1 MTALGR
7 SGFDKRS
14 FDRLR
19 SPEQLDE
26 LLTVTT
32 PRAWLA
38 LVAAAFII
46 VTAAAW
52 AFGGQINQTAP
63 GACMLVRSGGVRQV
77 VFAYSGQ
84 VTDIRPQPGDYVRRG
99 EVVARLARPALVEQI
114 LQLEEQLATL
124 RMSAGSS
131 RNSQSE
137 VVNQLQARIQA
148 LREQL
153 DVESRVI
160 SPYDGRVVQV
170 RADVFQFVTQGSTLL
185 TLELAGDQFAE
196 LEAVIYL
203 PVATG
208 QIVTTGMAVEIVPA
222 SVRKEEYG
230 YMVGRVVSVS
240 EFPVTEEQMLRV
252 VGNEQLVR
260 LLGGGQ
266 PLIEVRAALTLDP
279 STFSGFRWSSSGGP
293 PIKLAP
299 GTLCDAAVIIGQ
311 RSPISLLFGSTETR

>member
-1 MTALGR
+1 
-7 SGFDKRS
+7 
-14 FDRLR
+14 
-19 SPEQLDE
+19 
-26 LLTVTT
+26 
-32 PRAWLA
+32 
-38 LVAAAFII
+38 
-46 VTAAAW
+46 
-52 AFGGQINQTAP
+52 
-63 GACMLVRSGGVRQV
+63 
-77 VFAYSGQ
+77 
-84 VTDIRPQPGDYVRRG
+84 
-99 EVVARLARPALVEQI
+99 VVARLARPALVEQI

-170 RADVFQFVTQGSTLL
+170 RADVFHFVTQGSTLL

-208 QIVTTGMAVEIVPA
+208 QIVTTGMPVEIVPA